1 MSYER
6 PYYNKRRNRDD
17 FDNPR
22 REVYETPEQK
32 IRTAIIRLGEV
43 DVLQEI
49 PRVAKQIREQAEGS
63 VPAIS
68 EGFRI
73 GVTEEPYKIPYYAHL
88 LRLLHDPPE
97 GEAEASSSGGTSLGK
112 QILEDFWKGFQ
123 AFLDKLSWRETRLCI
138 HFFAHLTMAKV
149 ISVQSMFN
157 LLQSFV
163 AVLDEFGVSHGRAK
177 RAGLCAAQGLMI
189 AGKVLKEDSVT
200 NVIDI
205 INAIQIYIETTSAA
219 KRLVQPIVHY
229 HAESD
234 TLENADELLE
244 TALAVLKTLNASDFA
259 ETANSYP
266 QPYADLPGLPEGAAP
281 FELPSVLVPPEI
293 IELDGLAADTSEDAQ
308 VKKEEWPE
316 YYIRLFDNE
325 VTPDPVSPA
334 GYAVRSALLDIVE
347 IFEVNRKEC
356 ARLLIEY
363 PKWTL
368 PGTFKPRPGTPA
380 ELQPEPAPGKNWQLE
395 STLMEIV
402 LGSLFVLPEATYKA
416 IYYIGLITEICK
428 LSPSTVGPAVGK
440 SIRRLYASLADGLDV
455 EVARR
460 FAEWFAIHMS
470 NFGFQWVWKE
480 WVPDVSLTHQHPK
493 RAFMRRAVEFEI
505 RLAYFER
512 IAKTLPEGLQAE
524 GAHVLPEHAPGPDF
538 EYDEPSNPYH
548 NAAQSVLNL
557 LKGRAKADDVLA
569 HLETLKTTIGE
580 TAEGD
585 VNVDSVIRSVA
596 VQSLLNIGSRSFS
609 HFLNAIERYLAVL
622 RSLSTGGIDA
632 RTDILTAVSLFW
644 KRNRQMISI
653 VFDKLMQYQI
663 VDPTDVVAWTFTN
676 GVGNE
681 RGDTE
686 GPSAINAHDWD
697 LLKGALDKANG
708 RVLVARKRVS
718 ALRKEEDDTRARVKA
733 SGGDV
738 ASMEVDAEAKPDEP
752 PESAAL
758 TTAVK
763 AFTSLTT
770 QQKNALARAL
780 DGFIACLAPLSSDRR
795 ANPYAREVLTEK
807 AWHNRANWTDD
818 DWNAW
823 ETWGWYRHFCRAY
836 SPYLRSY
843 STTLGTVSLKKFE
856 GSTDPAALQ
865 IVKIWNVSIG
875 EES

>member
-6 PYYNKRRNRDD
+6 PYNNRRRNRDD
-17 FDNPR
+17 YER
-22 REVYETPEQK
+22 REAYETPEQK

-43 DVLQEI
+43 DVIQEI
-49 PRVAKQIREQAEGS
+49 PRVAKQIREQAVGS

-73 GVTEEPYKIPYYAHL
+73 GVTEQPYKIPYYANL
-88 LRLLHDPPE
+88 LRLLHDHAD
-97 GEAEASSSGGTSLGK
+97 GEQESSTSGSPSLGK

-149 ISVQSMFN
+149 ISVQSMLN

-177 RAGLCAAQGLMI
+177 RAGLCAAEGLMI
-189 AGKVLKEDSVT
+189 AGKTLKEASVT
-200 NVIDI
+200 DVIDI
-205 INAIQIYIETTSAA
+205 INAIQIYVESAA
-219 KRLVQPIVHY
+219 SSKRLVQPVAQF
-229 HAESD
+229 HAELDS
-234 TLENADELLE
+234 LENADELLE
-244 TALAVLKTLNASDFA
+244 SALAVLKALNSTDFA
-259 ETANSYP
+259 ESVNSYP
-266 QPYADLPGLPEGAAP
+266 QPYVDLPDLPDGAAV

-293 IELDGLAADTSEDAQ
+293 IELDGLSADTGEEAQ

-325 VTPDPVSPA
+325 VTPDPVSAA

-356 ARLLIEY
+356 ARLLLEY

-368 PGTFKPRPGTPA
+368 PGTFKPRPGAPVD
-380 ELQPEPAPGKNWQLE
+380 LQPEPVPGKNWQLE

-402 LGSLFVLPEATYKA
+402 LGALFVLPESTYKA

-440 SIRRLYASLADGLDV
+440 SIRKLYASLADGLDV
-455 EVARR
+455 EVSRR

-480 WVPDVSLTHQHPK
+480 WVPDLSLAQQHPK
-493 RAFMRRAVEFEI
+493 RGFARRAVEFEI
-505 RLAYFER
+505 RLAYHER
-512 IAKTLPEGLQAE
+512 IAKTLPEAFQAE

-538 EYDEPSNPYH
+538 EYDEPSNPHH

-557 LKGRAKADDVLA
+557 FKGRAKAEDVLA
-569 HLETLKTTIGE
+569 HLESLKTTIGE
-580 TAEGD
+580 TADGD
-585 VNVDSVIRSVA
+585 VNVDAVIRSVA

-609 HFLNAIERYLAVL
+609 HFLNAIERYLPVL
-622 RSLSTGGIDA
+622 RSLATGGLEA
-632 RTDILTAVSLFW
+632 KTDILTAVSLFW
-644 KRNRQMISI
+644 NRNRQMIAI

-663 VDPTDVVAWTFTN
+663 VDPTDVVGWTFTN

-681 RGDTE
+681 RGDSE

-708 RVLVARKRVS
+708 RVLVARKKVT
-718 ALRKEEDDTRARVKA
+718 ALRKEEDDTRARAKA

-738 ASMEVDAEAKPDEP
+738 TSMEVDTETKLDEP

-763 AFTSLTT
+763 AFTSLTS
-770 QQKNALARAL
+770 QQKTALARAL

-795 ANPYAREVLTEK
+795 ANPHAHEVLTEK
-807 AWHNRANWTDD
+807 AWHNRANWSDEE
-818 DWNAW
+818 WNAW

-836 SPYLRSY
+836 SPYLRNY

-865 IVKIWNVSIG
+865 IMKLWSVATG
-875 EES
+875 EEA